1 MLLFHCKCTLVNS
14 VFTNKSVNIYYVIIK
29 VSSFKHLCDIKVFSF
44 NETELKKSELGNQT
58 LAAPADNPPPIMEN
72 KELLG
77 AGQEIKP
84 PAVPTPAVRA
94 RALEDLL
101 NPTINQGS

>member
-1 MLLFHCKCTLVNS
+1 
-14 VFTNKSVNIYYVIIK
+14 
-29 VSSFKHLCDIKVFSF
+29 
-44 NETELKKSELGNQT
+44 
-58 LAAPADNPPPIMEN
+58 MEN

-101 NPTINQGS
+101 NPTINQGSSPVKITLEELHKFPLVTTLIVS